1 MEGVGFE
8 AWYRAEHPRVL
19 GIVAA
24 LTGRRD
30 LAVEATDEAFVRAWA
45 RWSRVSKM
53 DSPGAWTV
61 KVALNVARRAYRH
74 ATREHV
80 PAVEPEPV
88 PATDTGLWE
97 PVRALPLQQ
106 RTAIVLRH
114 VGGFSHAE
122 IASAMGV
129 REGTVGSTLNAAHKK
144 LRGLLAAP
152 EEEAG
157 VNG

>member
-1 MEGVGFE
+1 MDDVGFE
-8 AWYRAEHPRVL
+8 AWYRTEHPRVI

-53 DSPGAWTV
+53 DAPGAWTV
-61 KVALNVARRAYRH
+61 KVALNVARRAHRH
-74 ATREHV
+74 ATREQMPAAGPEAV
-80 PAVEPEPV
+80 PV
-88 PATDTGLWE
+88 TDTGLWE
-97 PVRALPLQQ
+97 LVRSLPLQQ

-114 VGGFSHAE
+114 VGGFTHVE
-122 IASAMGV
+122 IARAMGV